1 MQRNIPPPLFHITS
15 SLLALL
21 PQLSEGGEACG
32 GSPQGW
38 LLLPSV
44 SWPQLWVSKERIA
57 IPVPIHLTSHH
68 PRRIFCQA
76 LLPAHLD
83 TQKKRTWERIFH
95 SSHSESS
102 STQACTAV
110 TKIHTHT
117 HTHTHIHT
125 STYSFIIRCISEEHI
140 HLPIQFCI

>member
-83 TQKKRTWERIFH
+83 TQKKERERGFFIQVIV
-95 SSHSESS
+95 SHPAHKHA
-102 STQACTAV
+102 QLWP
-110 TKIHTHT
+110 KYT